1 MTVCPERASEPRVR
15 QTGADVTELDA
26 RERIL
31 QACRREIATH
41 GVRGLRVQRVAKD
54 AGVSLGLVYYHFEDR
69 AGLLSAT
76 IDAVNEAVQ
85 TRQPEFTPSQA
96 GRDAVAELL
105 AAEFG
110 DEAGTREDSVVW
122 NEIRAIA
129 VFERELQEA
138 LGTTTRAWEARL
150 AAPLARSGVPDSAI
164 PATATLLTALV
175 EGLSSRWLSG
185 QLDTSTAQQLV
196 RSGSSAILDAAV
208 DAAGRTSA
216 REREGS
222 ASRN

>member
-1 MTVCPERASEPRVR
+1 VA
-15 QTGADVTELDA
+15 ELDA

-31 QACRREIATH
+31 AACRREIALN
-41 GVRGLRVQRVAKD
+41 GVRGLRVQRVAKE

-76 IDAVNEAVQ
+76 IDAVNAAVQ
-85 TRQPEFTPSQA
+85 TRQPEFDPAQA
-96 GRDAVAELL
+96 GRETVAELL

-110 DEAGTREDSVVW
+110 DEEGTREDSVVW

-138 LGTTTRAWEARL
+138 LGDTTRAWEARL
-150 AAPLARSGVPDSAI
+150 APPLARSGVPDSAI
-164 PATATLLTALV
+164 PETATLLTALV

-185 QLDTSTAQQLV
+185 QLDTAAAQRLM
-196 RSGSSAILDAAV
+196 RTGSAAILDAAAERP
-208 DAAGRTSA
+208 DAPT

-222 ASRN
+222 ASPN